1 MPKEHLEPVMDGMR
15 FASTM
20 IVLNPR
26 QSDQLQVPLGESTL
40 RLFFTKTLPFL
51 TRVVSFSCP

>member
-20 IVLNPR
+20 VVLNPR
-26 QSDQLQVPLGESTL
+26 QSDQLQVPLGEPAVPLSPHSARGTEADMCL
-40 RLFFTKTLPFL
+40 CT
-51 TRVVSFSCP
+51 